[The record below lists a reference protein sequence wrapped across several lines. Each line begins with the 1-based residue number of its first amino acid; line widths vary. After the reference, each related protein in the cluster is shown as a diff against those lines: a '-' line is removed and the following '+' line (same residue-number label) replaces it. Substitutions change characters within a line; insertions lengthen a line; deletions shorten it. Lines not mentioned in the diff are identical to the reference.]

1 MRLFYL
7 QKSIFYILFIYIF
20 YLFIYSMDLNFFFF
34 FASKETKKDLEE
46 FRGEILFTGI
56 NIV

>member
-1 MRLFYL
+1 
-7 QKSIFYILFIYIF
+7 
-20 YLFIYSMDLNFFFF
+20 MDLNFFFF